1 MFTSNRY
8 EGKIPTALVLAGPNI
23 ASHELLFEQLAQR
36 IRNQDRTGPVVA
48 LTSKDATNL
57 KTTLR
62 KLIRDATQQD
72 EGVDDE
78 EEDIVRKVGRVDE
91 GPRKNSFLT

>member
-1 MFTSNRY
+1 
-8 EGKIPTALVLAGPNI
+8 
-23 ASHELLFEQLAQR
+23 
-36 IRNQDRTGPVVA
+36 VA

-91 GPRKNSFLT
+91 GPRRNSFLTYS